1 MQIDNRFLDDFAR
14 VTSGALG
21 ALGRV
26 KDEIEALVRQ
36 QIERAMGGLELVT
49 REEFEAVKEM
59 AAKARS
65 EQEDLARRLE
75 AMESRLAEA
84 PAAKRKR
91 PPSSGSPPKGSDHSP
106 ESGHVPD

>member
-1 MQIDNRFLDDFAR
+1 VRKEIDGIVRAQAERVLRDLDI
-14 VTSGALG
+14 V
-21 ALGRV
+21 
-26 KDEIEALVRQ
+26 Q
-36 QIERAMGGLELVT
+36 
-49 REEFEAVKEM
+49 REEFEAVKAM